1 MPIEQICAGLPA
13 EFSNYLHYCRS
24 LRFEDKPDYPYLK
37 QVFLDLLHKEGYDYD
52 YVFDW
57 TIVDRIDK
65 NPALPVE
72 KVQSNQH
79 QPSLDVNDGISADN
93 VGAAATGP
101 SKFKPKGNNVKPAN
115 HSNSTEHH
123 PEDEDDNME
132 FDGNKKKHPY
142 SA

>member
-79 QPSLDVNDGISADN
+79 QPSLDVNDGVSADN
-93 VGAAATGP
+93 VGAATGP